1 MTRTLPL
8 AASAS
13 DLFKFSAWAAA
24 RRALGRRFT
33 IRSVIASVICSG
45 VVHMKQSVLVLG
57 ARAGA
62 YFTPVNKT

>member
-8 AASAS
+8 RAS
-13 DLFKFSAWAAA
+13 DLFMFSAWAAA

-45 VVHMKQSVLVLG
+45 VVHMKRNVLVLG

-62 YFTPVNKT
+62 YFTLVNKT